1 MKNNEITLTVTDIL
15 GLQIVQNFNR
25 SVFLKGPWRSGLQ
38 AVEKKLEKMGLH
50 CNALYQYGGSYVIW
64 S

>member
-1 MKNNEITLTVTDIL
+1 MKNSEITFTVTDIL

-25 SVFLKGPWRSGLQ
+25 ILFLKGPWRSGLQ

-50 CNALYQYGGSYVIW
+50 CNA
-64 S
+64 

>member
-1 MKNNEITLTVTDIL
+1 MSMRIFALQQILTKLIIKQSI
-15 GLQIVQNFNR
+15 GFSNFNR

-50 CNALYQYGGSYVIW
+50 CNA
-64 S
+64 